1 MSRQAFFWFFLM
13 SGILLLSGESNAEC
27 NGVTPVE
34 GENWVIDELTH
45 CWDESFEINDM
56 EVNDGGLRLENVTL
70 TSHGKITIKHPTIW
84 EKSTITHN
92 SSSNED
98 NIQLESQ
105 LTIKGTNLSMYA
117 PEGLYSGSDVEGIRL
132 NLGSKLIITDIDNNP
147 LTTHDVSTISSMN
160 WNVSDPNNPETRS
173 IITNSERD
181 KLITLYTSLVL
192 DNNDQDINGIKKF
205 LDLFKANDG
214 IELSGNIYPDNQV
227 DEKWHNIGIRIED
240 DVVVSSVGHEVL
252 SDAVPK
258 TRIELEKTI
267 NSNAKYTCV
276 IGRG

>member
-1 MSRQAFFWFFLM
+1 MSKQVFFWIILI
-13 SGILLLSGESNAEC
+13 GGLLLVSSESEAEC
-27 NGVTPVE
+27 NGITPVE

-84 EKSTITHN
+84 ERSTIIHN

-117 PEGLYSGSDVEGIRL
+117 PEGLYVGSDVEGIRL

-160 WNVSDPNNPETRS
+160 WNVSDPFNGGLEIFSYGQDEGIILKNS
-173 IITNSERD
+173 IFHHVMQFKNHGNDVIITKPMAGPKAIAANKFTNFIYNRD
-181 KLITLYTSLVL
+181 
-192 DNNDQDINGIKKF
+192 
-205 LDLFKANDG
+205 
-214 IELSGNIYPDNQV
+214 
-227 DEKWHNIGIRIED
+227 
-240 DVVVSSVGHEVL
+240 SS
-252 SDAVPK
+252 
-258 TRIELEKTI
+258 
-267 NSNAKYTCV
+267 
-276 IGRG
+276 